1 MRKKGNLK
9 MAKDWKELTDDEIL
23 NFDAAHTAKMSQY
36 DRIMSQK
43 NIMAL
48 NSLKDKITGLIETI
62 YRASQGTQEK
72 AEKLISLFGK
82 STKSQNRQQI
92 IIIIL
97 TVVIAVS
104 TILYTWITYQSVSTM
119 RDANKIQ
126 IQMLGLEKEKLK
138 IGQTKT

>member
-1 MRKKGNLK
+1 